1 MPDSS
6 PLHFES
12 EPQLRSPYLVAA
24 FAGWNDA
31 AQVATH
37 ALESLVDG
45 WNLEPFAD
53 IDPEEFY
60 DFSNT
65 RPTISLGT
73 DGQRDLEWPD
83 NLFFARQ
90 LLGTE
95 HDLILLVGNEPQL
108 RWRTFT
114 DLILHVADTTG
125 ARCLVTLGGL
135 LADVPHTITPR
146 LTGFS
151 SGEEGLPTLQDLGLK
166 VSSYE
171 GPTGIVG
178 VLHDAWRLSGRPA
191 ISLWGNVPHYISAA
205 PNPQISLALLRRLQT
220 ILRVPMPFGPL
231 ELQEQA
237 FIAQVNEALK
247 QNPEAQEYVQELET
261 QYVEEAPPP
270 PGPELIAELEKFL
283 RKRRPDGTEGPEGS

>member
-1 MPDSS
+1 MDDTS

-12 EPQLRSPYLVAA
+12 EPQLRSPFLVAA

-37 ALESLVDG
+37 AVETLIDG

-60 DFSNT
+60 DFSAT
-65 RPTISLGT
+65 RPIISLLP
-73 DGQRDLEWPD
+73 DGQRDLEWPE
-83 NLFFARQ
+83 NLFFAREIPEA
-90 LLGTE
+90 E
-95 HDLILLVGNEPQL
+95 HDLLLLTGHEPQL

-114 DLILHVADTTG
+114 DLILEVAERTQ
-125 ARCLVTLGGL
+125 AQCLVTLGGL
-135 LADVPHTITPR
+135 LADVPHTISPR

-151 SGEEGLPTLQDLGLK
+151 SGDEGLPGLQELGLK

-205 PNPQISLALLRRLQT
+205 PNPQISLALLRRLSI
-220 ILRVPMPFGPL
+220 ILGVPVPAHPL

-237 FIAQVNEALK
+237 FVTQVNDALA
-247 QNPEAQEYVQELET
+247 QNPEAQEYVKELET
-261 QYVEEAPPP
+261 QYVEESPPP
-270 PGPELIAELEKFL
+270 SGPELIAELENFL
-283 RKRRPDGTEGPEGS
+283 RNRRPDDDDVE

>member
-1 MPDSS
+1 MSQES
-6 PLHFES
+6 PLHIES
-12 EPQLRSPYLVAA
+12 VPELRSPFLVAA

-37 ALESLVDG
+37 ALETLVDA
-45 WNLEPFAD
+45 WSLEPFAE
-53 IDPEEFY
+53 IDPEDFY
-60 DFSNT
+60 DFSST
-65 RPTISLGT
+65 RPTISLGP

-90 LLGTE
+90 LPGAQR
-95 HDLILLVGNEPQL
+95 DLILLLGNEPQL

-114 DLILHVADTTG
+114 DLVLSVADQTQ
-125 ARCLVTLGGL
+125 ASCLVTLGGL
-135 LADVPHTITPR
+135 LADVPHTISPR

-151 SGEEGLPTLQDLGLK
+151 TGDKGLPTLHALGLK

-171 GPTGIVG
+171 GPTGILG

-205 PNPQISLALLRRLQT
+205 PNPQISLALLQRLQT
-220 ILRVPMPFGPL
+220 TLGESLPSHSL

-237 FIAQVNEALK
+237 FISQVNEALE
-247 QNPEAQEYVQELET
+247 QNPEAQEYVKELET
-261 QYVEEAPPP
+261 QYVEDSPPP
-270 PGPELIAELEKFL
+270 PGPELIAELENFL
-283 RKRRPDGTEGPEGS
+283 RKRRPNEGNET